1 MARFIKNKNVAM
13 GNIPGEPVFIGTK
26 KMEKPDIHV
35 IEYNNTDLNEY
46 DIDPAAI
53 TTLVLN
59 KKNIT
64 WINVNGLH
72 DIDVLKALA
81 DMFSIHPLTLEDIVN
96 TGQRSKIEEYDE
108 HIYIVTKMMRI
119 DKTDQQVHSEQLSVI
134 LGENFVIT
142 FQERPGDVF
151 NPVRHR
157 IRNHKGRIKDLGSD
171 YLTYSLLDCVVDH
184 YTMIIEHY
192 GEEIEDLENDIRDNP
207 DRSLLEKINNYKR
220 EMNYLRKSIRPTREG
235 ITALSRLETDL
246 ISEEIQP
253 FIKDL
258 LDSVTQS
265 LEITDTYREML
276 SDHLDIYNSGINNR
290 LNEIMKVLTIFSAIF
305 IPLTFIAGIYGT
317 NFDFLPELHF
327 KYSYPIFWGVLML
340 IAAIMLRFFK
350 KRKWL

>member
-35 IEYNNTDLNEY
+35 IEFNNTDLNEY

-53 TTLVLN
+53 STLALN
-59 KKNIT
+59 KKNIS

-72 DIDVLKALA
+72 DIEVLKTLA

-134 LGENFVIT
+134 LGDNVVIT

-157 IRNHKGRIKDLGSD
+157 IRNHKGRIKDMGSD

-220 EMNYLRKSIRPTREG
+220 EMNYLRKSIRPAREG

-246 ISEEIQP
+246 ISDETQP

-340 IAAIMLRFFK
+340 IAVIMLRFFK

>member
-1 MARFIKNKNVAM
+1 
-13 GNIPGEPVFIGTK
+13 
-26 KMEKPDIHV
+26 
-35 IEYNNTDLNEY
+35 
-46 DIDPAAI
+46 
-53 TTLVLN
+53 
-59 KKNIT
+59 
-64 WINVNGLH
+64 
-72 DIDVLKALA
+72 
-81 DMFSIHPLTLEDIVN
+81 
-96 TGQRSKIEEYDE
+96 
-108 HIYIVTKMMRI
+108 
-119 DKTDQQVHSEQLSVI
+119 
-134 LGENFVIT
+134 
-142 FQERPGDVF
+142 
-151 NPVRHR
+151 
-157 IRNHKGRIKDLGSD
+157 
-171 YLTYSLLDCVVDH
+171 
-184 YTMIIEHY
+184 MIIEHY

-220 EMNYLRKSIRPTREG
+220 EMNYLRKSIRPAREG

-246 ISEEIQP
+246 ISDETQP

-340 IAAIMLRFFK
+340 IAVIMLRFFK

>member
-53 TTLVLN
+53 STLVLN
-59 KKNIT
+59 KKNIS

-72 DIDVLKALA
+72 DIEVLKTLA

-157 IRNHKGRIKDLGSD
+157 IRNHKGRIKDMGSD

-220 EMNYLRKSIRPTREG
+220 EMNYLRKSIRPAREG

-246 ISEEIQP
+246 ISDETQP

-340 IAAIMLRFFK
+340 IAVIMLRFFK